1 MNKLSLLLLPITTLL
16 IATSVAT
23 EQSGFI
29 TPEQSATIL
38 EKKQAL
44 VATEKTLTLP
54 MPTMPTATVVGYLG
68 IGFDKIPASI
78 RAHLPDN
85 ITAQQGL
92 LVTRFADNSPA
103 ADDGMKVSDVLLT
116 YDGQPINTPEDFINR
131 IRKDKAG
138 RMVKFTLLRQGTILT
153 LPVTMGSQQKKTAVV
168 QPPQTPQPSTRLQQ
182 MPAPNVN
189 YNGLAIRK
197 IGDGIYDASIGIIG
211 QDGKLQRRSFKGNR
225 LQILQQ
231 IMQANDLP
239 PQARQQLLFAVQPR
253 QQQPTQP
260 AGWGG
265 MPNMPFGNGGNFFNP
280 NQFFKGWN

>member
-1 MNKLSLLLLPITTLL
+1 MNKSSRLLLPMATLL
-16 IATSVAT
+16 IATSVPA

-29 TPEQSATIL
+29 TPEQSATII
-38 EKKQAL
+38 EKKQAT
-44 VATEKTLTLP
+44 ASTEKTIKLP
-54 MPTMPTATVVGYLG
+54 MPTLPTATALGYLG
-68 IGFDKIPASI
+68 IGFDNIPASI

-116 YDGQPINTPEDFINR
+116 YDGQPINTPENFIKM
-131 IRKDKAG
+131 IRDDKAG
-138 RMVKFTLLRQGTILT
+138 RIVKFTLLRQGNILT
-153 LPVTMGSQQKKTAVV
+153 LPVTMGSQKKKIPVV
-168 QPPQTPQPSTRLQQ
+168 QQQLKTTQPSITLQQ
-182 MPAPNVN
+182 MPAPNAN

-211 QDGKLQRRSFKGNR
+211 QNGKPQRRSFKGNR

-231 IMQANDLP
+231 IMQASDLP

-253 QQQPTQP
+253 QQQPT
-260 AGWGG
+260 GWGG
-265 MPNMPFGNGGNFFNP
+265 MPNMPFSNGGNFFNP